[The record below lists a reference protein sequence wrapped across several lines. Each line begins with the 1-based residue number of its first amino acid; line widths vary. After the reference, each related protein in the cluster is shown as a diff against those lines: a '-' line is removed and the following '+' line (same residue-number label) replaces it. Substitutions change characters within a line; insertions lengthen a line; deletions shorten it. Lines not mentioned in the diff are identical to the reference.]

1 MPKPIFLEDWWI
13 KALLGEAL
21 REILWEKGGVQA
33 YWPMESRSKF
43 GLKILNTPDLAPY
56 LGPWFDFPKDV
67 GMAKR
72 ETYLKEGVEALM
84 QQLPDHDVLLARIHP
99 DFEYFLPFVWQ
110 GCQLSPRVTYRLPAD
125 LDLDHVTHGMRS
137 NVKRNL
143 KKAGS
148 IVETREGNS
157 VDPLW
162 ELGLKTFERQEEKP
176 HFHREDLHRIY
187 EACIHRNSVK
197 LIEAVDEKGS
207 LHSTAMFLK
216 DAERVYY
223 YKGGSDPELRESEA
237 FSAVLWEGIKW
248 SRELGLEFDFEGSM
262 IEPVERFFR
271 SWGARR
277 TVYYELRRFR
287 NSKVKGLYF
296 LKNPDRF

>member
-1 MPKPIFLEDWWI
+1 MPKPIFLENWWI
-13 KALLGEAL
+13 KALLAEAL
-21 REILWEKGGVQA
+21 CEVRWEKGGVQA
-33 YWPMESRSKF
+33 YWPMESRSKV

-67 GMAKR
+67 GTAKR

-84 QQLPDHDVLLARIHP
+84 AQLPDHDVLLARLHP
-99 DFEYFLPFVWQ
+99 EFEYFLPFVWQ
-110 GCQLSPRVTYRLPAD
+110 GCQLSPRVTYRLPAE
-125 LDLDHVTHGMRS
+125 LDLDGVTQGFRS

-143 KKAGS
+143 KKAESAIQLRPGS
-148 IVETREGNS
+148 T
-157 VDPLW
+157 VDALW
-162 ELGLKTFERQEEKP
+162 DLSLKTFDRQGEKP
-176 HFHREDLHRIY
+176 HFDRDDLHRIHKVCL
-187 EACIHRNSVK
+187 EHHSVN
-197 LIEAVDEKGS
+197 LIEAVDDQGRV
-207 LHSTAMFLK
+207 HSAAMFLK
-216 DAERVYY
+216 DAQRVYY

-237 FSAVLWEGIKW
+237 FSAVLYEGIRW

-271 SWGARR
+271 SWGAQR